1 MIGELAASGTAVAWG
16 SADFCG
22 GKASRHAKAQVV
34 VVIAQLSSLPLLAVG
49 LLLTADGWPGA
60 PAVGWG
66 FLAGLSGGVA
76 LVLLYRAL
84 AAGTM
89 SVVAPTTA
97 VTAASI
103 PLVAGLL
110 FDQQPGFIALAGAG
124 VAVLAVGL
132 VSMSPAS
139 TPSRASLPI
148 IALALAAGVAF
159 GLFYVLLAPVSPD
172 AGLWPL
178 LGVRAG
184 SAVSALAFVLPA
196 ASSLRRPPRRA
207 LVLAAAA
214 GALDIVA
221 NAAYLVATYSGAL
234 SVVGPIASLYPA
246 ATVLLAVAI
255 DHERLRPLQSVAL
268 VLAAAA
274 LVLTHLG

>member
-16 SADFCG
+16 AADFCG
-22 GKASRHAKAQVV
+22 GKASRFAKAPVV
-34 VVIAQLSSLPLLAVG
+34 VVIAQLSSLPLLAIA

-60 PAVGWG
+60 PDVGWG

-103 PLVAGLL
+103 PLVVGLFL
-110 FDQQPGFIALAGAG
+110 DQQPRPTALAGAG

-132 VSMSPAS
+132 VSMSPGGAQA
-139 TPSRASLPI
+139 RASVPI
-148 IALALAAGVAF
+148 ITLSLAAGVAF
-159 GLFYVLLAPVSPD
+159 GMYYVLLAPVSPD
-172 AGLWPL
+172 AELWPL

-184 SAVSALAFVLPA
+184 SAVSALALVLPA
-196 ASSLRRPPRRA
+196 AASLRVPRRA
-207 LVLAAAA
+207 MVLAVSA
-214 GALDIVA
+214 GTLDILA
-221 NAAYLVATYSGAL
+221 NAAYLVATYNGTL

-246 ATVLLAVAI
+246 GTVLLAVAI
-255 DHERLRPLQSVAL
+255 DHERLRPLQSIAL
-268 VLAAAA
+268 ALAAAA

>member
-1 MIGELAASGTAVAWG
+1 MIAELAASGTAVAWG
-16 SADFCG
+16 AADFCG
-22 GKASRHAKAQVV
+22 GKATRHAKAQVV
-34 VVIAQLSSLPLLAVG
+34 VVIAQLSSLPLLAVA

-103 PLVAGLL
+103 PLVVGLL
-110 FDQQPGFIALAGAG
+110 FDQPPGPLALAGAG

-132 VSMSPAS
+132 VSMSPA
-139 TPSRASLPI
+139 TPGTRASLPI
-148 IALALAAGVAF
+148 IALALAAGAAF
-159 GLFYVLLAPVSPD
+159 GMYYVLLAPVSAD
-172 AGLWPL
+172 AELWPL
-178 LGVRAG
+178 LGVRTG
-184 SAVSALAFVLPA
+184 SAMSALVLLIPAAASLRVPCRAMVLAVSAGV
-196 ASSLRRPPRRA
+196 
-207 LVLAAAA
+207 
-214 GALDIVA
+214 LDIVA
-221 NAAYLVATYSGAL
+221 NAAYLAATYSGTL

-246 ATVLLAVAI
+246 GTVLLAVAI
-255 DHERLRPLQSVAL
+255 DHERLRPLQSLAL
-268 VLAAAA
+268 ALAAAA